1 MLVNIKDCEYSVPQ
15 SRLIAMQSSAS
26 VAFIVP
32 WGHLYEI
39 QTLQIR
45 NETDNSTE
53 SRIYL
58 GMNNSNAK
66 GSTNGQYDSNSMTAM
81 TGPAGTGYIN
91 AAEGMGLGPWVYG
104 DHDVIIHK
112 KSMSNS
118 AIYFGAGSANSDYIG
133 IDKNNPLYLTPGM
146 TLKAYAQNDNY
157 LHLLISFIDHWG

>member
-32 WGHLYEI
+32 WGHLYEV
-39 QTLQIR
+39 QTLQVR
-45 NETDNSTE
+45 SESDSSTE

-58 GMNNSNAK
+58 GMNNSQNY
-66 GSTNGQYDSNSMTAM
+66 GNDYDSNNMTAM

-91 AAEGMGLGPWVYG
+91 AAEGMGIGPWVYG

-112 KSMSNS
+112 KSMSSS
-118 AIYFGAGSANSDYIG
+118 AIYFGAGSSNSDYIG

-146 TLKAYAQNDNY
+146 TIKPYAQTDNY